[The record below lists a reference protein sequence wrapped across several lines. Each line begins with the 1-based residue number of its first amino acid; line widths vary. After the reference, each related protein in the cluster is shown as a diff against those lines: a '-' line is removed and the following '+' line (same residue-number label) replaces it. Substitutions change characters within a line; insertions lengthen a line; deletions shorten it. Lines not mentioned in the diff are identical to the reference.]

1 MGCLSSFPLT
11 NFYKMLYV
19 FILSRWR
26 MYITLVIDILVHYFM
41 GKTQE
46 VIFFFKFATEK
57 EKKEKILCLCLYIYI
72 CISMQNIY
80 THMHLYT
87 YICNVSIIRS
97 VISILYLFKLSILK
111 IYIKTF
117 KFLLCWK
124 IIHGYSLSC
133 LRNN

>member
-11 NFYKMLYV
+11 SFYKMLYV
-19 FILSRWR
+19 SILSRWR
-26 MYITLVIDILVHYFM
+26 MYITLVTDILIHYYM
-41 GKTQE
+41 GKIQE
-46 VIFFFKFATEK
+46 VIFFKICNWK
-57 EKKEKILCLCLYIYI
+57 GKKEKFLGLCLYIYL
-72 CISMQNIY
+72 CKYAKYIY
-80 THMHLYT
+80 TYALIYI
-87 YICNVSIIRS
+87 YICNVSIVRL

-117 KFLLCWK
+117 KFLLCWN